1 MAPRK
6 KKADAAGPAPPA
18 MSKEWIDQF
27 VSGSMSAEAVNAAS
41 MASYEGADRTRSISS
56 AFDTKIN
63 SPEQQRSNMTS
74 DFPAASPLCRKQRPP
89 LWKSL
94 QPPQT
99 QKFRQ
104 SL

>member
-1 MAPRK
+1 MPPRK
-6 KKADAAGPAPPA
+6 KKADAAGPVPPA
-18 MSKEWIDQF
+18 MPKELIDQF

-41 MASYEGADRTRSISS
+41 MASYEGADRKRSISS
-56 AFDTKIN
+56 AFSTKID

-74 DFPAASPLCRKQRPP
+74 DFPAASPVRRKRRPP

-99 QKFRQ
+99 Q
-104 SL
+104 